1 MTPEAIQVSIR
12 SLLAM
17 RHKLVREA
25 KATESDSLVPFLQ
38 ASVTVA
44 ALDNA
49 VRALEEQ
56 LREAVS

>member
-1 MTPEAIQVSIR
+1 
-12 SLLAM
+12 M

-49 VRALEEQ
+49 VRALEEMM
-56 LREAVS
+56 REVAS